1 MEMIV
6 PEFTASR
13 FTIDKVVRIPMATA
27 TQTRMV
33 HGQLLMA
40 LMHSPTTLQEVKT
53 SMVMESMML

>member
-6 PEFTASR
+6 PEFTASQQ
-13 FTIDKVVRIPMATA
+13 TTDKVVQIPMAMDTLTLTA
-27 TQTRMV
+27 
-33 HGQLLMA
+33 HGLFPMA

>member
-6 PEFTASR
+6 PAFTASQ
-13 FTIDKVVRIPMATA
+13 FTTDKVVRIPMAMATLTLTA
-27 TQTRMV
+27 
-33 HGQLLMA
+33 HGLFPMA